1 MVFTKRSERENMSKT
16 PMRMAIVSSFS
27 DSCGNAAFTTVLR
40 DSIERYTP
48 ISVDVA
54 ELNLSLT
61 QSMDRRFRQ
70 AADHHIKGLCQRLRK
85 ADGVNIQFEAGL
97 YGTYPGDIV
106 RRLKMLASANKNTS
120 VTLHAPRLAA
130 SSASDARKAI
140 KKLLT
145 LHIGA
150 GVKELIASQLRRTGV
165 HINKQVIEFLVRRGC
180 RVIVHTHR
188 AREQIKA
195 LYRYD
200 NIDVHPLRI
209 IQHPHADQ
217 PNVLRRI
224 RQSAAIAESD
234 TIIGM
239 FGYISA
245 YKGHLDALEA
255 VRLLPANYKLLIFG
269 RQHPQTLRTD
279 GKVDEYLQKLQMKV
293 LEKGI
298 NDRVF
303 FMGELGHEDFQA
315 AAASVDVVWLPYY
328 ENGQDGSGIASI
340 CLELAP
346 RVLCS
351 TSFAFDELFRLIPYR
366 NSERFDIGNMLE
378 LAKKT
383 EMLMRRETPSKPYG
397 DESTYTLRSQ
407 ALMYASS
414 IGWRG
419 AVPAHDEASIGT
431 LVKGAAA

>member
-1 MVFTKRSERENMSKT
+1 MSKT

-27 DSCGNAAFTTVLR
+27 DSCGNAAFSAVLR

-48 ISVDVA
+48 VCVDVA

-61 QSMDRRFRQ
+61 QSMDRRFRE
-70 AADHHIKGLCQRLRK
+70 AAQHHLKELCRRLRK

-106 RRLKMLASANKNTS
+106 RRMKMLASANKNTS
-120 VTLHAPRLAA
+120 VTLHSPRLVSAA
-130 SSASDARKAI
+130 ASDARKGI
-140 KKLLT
+140 KKVLT
-145 LHIGA
+145 LQVGA
-150 GVKELIASQLRRTGV
+150 GMRDLIGSQLRKTGV
-165 HINKQVIEFLVRRGC
+165 RINKQVIEFLARRGC
-180 RVIVHTHR
+180 RLIVHTER

-195 LYRYD
+195 VYRYD
-200 NIDVHPLRI
+200 HIDVHPLRV

-217 PNVLRRI
+217 SGFMRRV
-224 RQSAAIAESD
+224 RFSAGIGEGD
-234 TIIGM
+234 TVIGM

-255 VRLLPANYKLLIFG
+255 LRLLPPTYKLLIFG
-269 RQHPQTLRTD
+269 RQHPQTLQTD
-279 GKVDEYLQKLQMKV
+279 GKVDEYLKKLQMKV
-293 LEKGI
+293 LEKGTM
-298 NDRVF
+298 DRVF
-303 FMGELGHEDFQA
+303 FMGELAHDDFLA

-351 TSFAFDELFRLIPYR
+351 TSFAFDELFRLIRYK
-366 NSERFDIGNMLE
+366 NCERFDIGNVLE

-383 EMLMRRETPSKPYG
+383 EMLLRRETPSKPFG
-397 DESTYTLRSQ
+397 DDSTYTLRSQ
-407 ALMYASS
+407 ALMYARSV
-414 IGWRG
+414 GWRG
-419 AVPAHDEASIGT
+419 PMPAQDEASIGS
-431 LVKGAAA
+431 LVKGAA

>member
-1 MVFTKRSERENMSKT
+1 MVFRKRSERENMSKT

-27 DSCGNAAFTTVLR
+27 DSCGNAAFTAVLR
-40 DSIERYTP
+40 ESIERYTP
-48 ISVDVA
+48 IKVDVA

-61 QSMDRRFRQ
+61 QSMDRRFRG
-70 AADHHIKGLCQRLRK
+70 AAQHHLKELCKTLRN

-106 RRLKMLASANKNTS
+106 RRVKMLAGANKNTS
-120 VTLHAPRLAA
+120 VTLHAPRLVSAAA
-130 SSASDARKAI
+130 SDIRGGI
-140 KKLLT
+140 KKVLT
-145 LHIGA
+145 LEIGA
-150 GVKELIASQLRRTGV
+150 GIKQLVRSQLQKTNI
-165 HINKQVIEFLVRRGC
+165 HINKRVIECLVRRGC
-180 RVIVHTHR
+180 RLIVHTQR

-195 LYRYD
+195 VYHYD

-217 PNVLRRI
+217 PNLLRRL
-224 RQSAAIAESD
+224 RHSAGIAETD
-234 TIIGM
+234 TVIGL

-245 YKGHLDALEA
+245 YKGHLDALETI
-255 VRLLPANYKLLIFG
+255 RLLPPSYKLMIFG
-269 RQHPQTLRTD
+269 RQHPQTLKTD
-279 GKVDEYLQKLQMKV
+279 GKVDEYLKKLQLKV

-303 FMGELGHEDFQA
+303 FMGELGHEDFLA

-351 TSFAFDELFRLIPYR
+351 TSFAFDELFRLIRYK
-366 NSERFDIGNMLE
+366 NCERFDIGNVLE

-383 EMLMRRETPSKPYG
+383 EMLMRREVPSKPYG

-407 ALMYASS
+407 ALMYARSV
-414 IGWRG
+414 GWRG
-419 AVPAHDEASIGT
+419 AVPAHDEAAIGT
-431 LVKGAAA
+431 LVKGAA

>member
-1 MVFTKRSERENMSKT
+1 MVFTQRSERENMSKT

-54 ELNLSLT
+54 ELNLSLM
-61 QSMDRRFRQ
+61 QSMDRRFRK
-70 AADHHIKGLCQRLRK
+70 AAEHHLKELCQILRN

-106 RRLKMLASANKNTS
+106 RRLKLLASVNKNTS
-120 VTLHAPRLAA
+120 VTLHAPRLVSA
-130 SSASDARKAI
+130 SASDVRKGI
-140 KKLLT
+140 KKVLT
-145 LHIGA
+145 LQIGA
-150 GVKELIASQLRRTGV
+150 GIKDLIGSQLKKAGV
-165 HINKQVIEFLVRRGC
+165 GINNQVIEFLARRGH
-180 RVIVHTHR
+180 RIIVHTER

-195 LYRYD
+195 VYHYD

-217 PNVLRRI
+217 PNLMRKLRYN
-224 RQSAAIAESD
+224 AGIADSD
-234 TIIGM
+234 TVIGM

-255 VRLLPANYKLLIFG
+255 IRHMPPNYKLLVFG
-269 RQHPQTLRTD
+269 RQHPQTLKTD
-279 GKVDEYLQKLQMKV
+279 GKVDEYLQQLQAKV

-303 FMGELGHEDFQA
+303 FMGELGHDDFLA

-351 TSFAFDELFRLIPYR
+351 TSFAFDELFRLIRYR
-366 NSERFDIGNMLE
+366 NCERFDIGNVLE

-383 EMLMRRETPSKPYG
+383 EMLMRRETPSKPFG

-407 ALMYASS
+407 ALMYARS

-419 AVPAHDEASIGT
+419 PVSANDEAAIGA
-431 LVKGAAA
+431 LVKGAA

>member
-1 MVFTKRSERENMSKT
+1 MVFTKRSEREKMSKT

-61 QSMDRRFRQ
+61 QSMDGRFRQ
-70 AADHHIKGLCQRLRK
+70 AARKHIKDLCQRLRE

-106 RRLKMLASANKNTS
+106 RRMKMLASANKNTS
-120 VTLHAPRLAA
+120 VTLHSPRLVSAAA
-130 SSASDARKAI
+130 SDVRQGI
-140 KKLLT
+140 KKVLT
-145 LHIGA
+145 LQVVDGMRQLV
-150 GVKELIASQLRRTGV
+150 GSQLRKTGV
-165 HINKQVIEFLVRRGC
+165 SINKQVIEFLSRRGC
-180 RVIVHTHR
+180 RLIVHTER
-188 AREQIKA
+188 AREQIRA
-195 LYRYD
+195 LYQYD
-200 NIDVHPLRI
+200 NIDVHPLRM

-217 PNVLRRI
+217 SSLMRKVRLTAGI
-224 RQSAAIAESD
+224 GEGD
-234 TIIGM
+234 TVIGM

-255 VRLLPANYKLLIFG
+255 LRYLPPNYKLLVFG
-269 RQHPQTLRTD
+269 RQHPQTLKTD
-279 GKVDEYLQKLQMKV
+279 GKVDDYLKKLQKKV
-293 LEKGI
+293 LDDGI
-298 NDRVF
+298 RDRVF
-303 FMGELGHEDFQA
+303 FMGELGHEDFLA

-351 TSFAFDELFRLIPYR
+351 TSFAFDELFRLIRYQ
-366 NSERFDIGNMLE
+366 NCERFDIGNVLE

-383 EMLMRRETPSKPYG
+383 EMVMRRETPSRPFG
-397 DESTYTLRSQ
+397 DDTTYTLRSQ
-407 ALMYASS
+407 ALMYAKS

-419 AVPAHDEASIGT
+419 AAPLHDEASIGS
-431 LVKGAAA
+431 LVKGAA